1 MGGKDLQ
8 VFLPDPRY
16 ENTGAAAG
24 QAGQQAQHT
33 LARYQYR
40 VKCGSNE
47 TCSIHC
53 LKKKKKRGKEINIF
67 LHLPGVRPCVDAFPS
82 LFSPGNYRLVFQPH
96 TKQMAKFKVVTS
108 DFEPRSVF
116 LSSSRSFQGRTEER
130 ALSCGPLLNS
140 GEVGNCQN
148 SEFQFAPVQNG

>member
-8 VFLPDPRY
+8 VFLPDPRN

-53 LKKKKKRGKEINIF
+53 LKKKKKEERKLTFFCTYQVSGLVLMLSLAYSVLGIT
-67 LHLPGVRPCVDAFPS
+67 G
-82 LFSPGNYRLVFQPH
+82 LFSSLTLNKWP
-96 TKQMAKFKVVTS
+96 
-108 DFEPRSVF
+108 
-116 LSSSRSFQGRTEER
+116 SSK
-130 ALSCGPLLNS
+130 L
-140 GEVGNCQN
+140 
-148 SEFQFAPVQNG
+148 

>member
-1 MGGKDLQ
+1 MW
-8 VFLPDPRY
+8 
-16 ENTGAAAG
+16 GARTCKCSCQIPAMKT
-24 QAGQQAQHT
+24 QALL
-33 LARYQYR
+33 LARQDNR
-40 VKCGSNE
+40 LNTLWPATSIGSSVDR
-47 TCSIHC
+47 TKLVPFIV
-53 LKKKKKRGKEINIF
+53 LKKKGKEINIF

-130 ALSCGPLLNS
+130 ALSCGPPLNS